1 VISSNFLFFFF
12 LVVVITS
19 SSFTTL
25 FRFFVSGFDALFG
38 DGLNGKQR
46 EKSSFSSFSLV
57 LFAVL
62 LVFAVVHKGELKNV
76 FKSAGVF
83 FLWFPNTISLSLSDA
98 MPMRTRIS
106 RTI

>member
-1 VISSNFLFFFF
+1 VNSSNFLFFFF

-46 EKSSFSSFSLV
+46 EKSSFSLV
-57 LFAVL
+57 VLVVVLL

-83 FLWFPNTISLSLSDA
+83 FLWFPNTISLSDA